1 MHREQRGPLS
11 AVAVTASLSAGVTLA
26 AIVVPSLQLGYREP
40 SLRVAL
46 ETASSMIVLL
56 VALLLYGRARR
67 SRRPDELVLALGL
80 VWLAGSNLL
89 LAAVVSFIPTLNHAR
104 PVVVASSTV
113 GACLVAAAAVVPGSA
128 FSNRRLVRAIPLAA
142 AAVTVLL
149 AYLVAT
155 SHGHHRPLPSAS
167 APHPTSNLLLL
178 GLQVA
183 ATVAFGVAAVA
194 FARRA
199 VQTSD
204 TFLSWVAVAMSVACF
219 GRLNYVLYPPI
230 RPQWVYLGDAL
241 RVLCYAVLLVA
252 AIREI
257 RGYWQHAADR
267 AVLEER
273 RRLAREIH
281 DSIAQELAYIGRRV
295 SQLPAGEAVS
305 DEIAAAAKRGL
316 AESRRAITTLSP
328 RFDEPFEVELRH
340 VLDVIEA
347 RESVNVEL
355 HVDGP
360 VSIRHEE
367 RAALLGIAREAVSN
381 AARHGNPG
389 TIHVELLDGRPVRLR
404 VADDGSG
411 FDAAEAMSG
420 AGFGLRSMKE
430 RALASGADF
439 RITSSP
445 GLGTEIEVVL
455 L

>member
-1 MHREQRGPLS
+1 MQTEHRGPLS
-11 AVAVTASLSAGVTLA
+11 AVAVTASLSAAVTLV
-26 AIVVPSLQLGYREP
+26 AIVVPTLQLGYREP

-89 LAAVVSFIPTLNHAR
+89 LAAVVAFIPTLNHAR
-104 PVVVASSTV
+104 PIVVASSTV
-113 GACLVAAAAVVPGSA
+113 GACLVAAAAVPGSA
-128 FSNRRLVRAIPLAA
+128 FASRRLVRSIPVA
-142 AAVTVLL
+142 AAVVTIVL
-149 AYLVAT
+149 AYLVA
-155 SHGHHRPLPSAS
+155 SHPGHHRPLPAAT
-167 APHPTSNLLLL
+167 APHPSSNLLLL
-178 GLQVA
+178 GMQVV

-199 VQTSD
+199 LKTSD

-230 RPQWVYLGDAL
+230 RPQWVYLGDGL

-257 RGYWQHAADR
+257 RGYWQHAAER
-267 AVLEER
+267 AVLDER
-273 RRLAREIH
+273 RRLAQEIH
-281 DSIAQELAYIGRRV
+281 DSIAQELAYIGRRA
-295 SQLPAGEAVS
+295 SQLPTGSAVS
-305 DEIAAAAKRGL
+305 AEIAAAAKRGL

-340 VLDVIEA
+340 MLDVIEA
-347 RESVNVEL
+347 REHVTVEL
-355 HVDGP
+355 HVDQP

-389 TIHVELLDGRPVRLR
+389 TIHVELLEGRPVRLR
-404 VADDGSG
+404 VTDDGSG
-411 FDAAEAMSG
+411 FDAAEAMGG